1 MTRLAALLLLTLAGV
16 GQGTPAPAAAN
27 QESCPTVG
35 TVSVSTAPLSPEQM
49 TRELALVPGTV
60 ARPGLAS
67 PTRAPWINTNG
78 SRFMR
83 KPAAKYRYELPEG
96 KGALAAAE
104 ALVYSADAV
113 LQIAPADL
121 PAVCRV
127 LTFGKDTPAVPL
139 PDLADIG
146 FVDDGSAIAGEVMN
160 LFVRRNLLFQ
170 IVSEPQSR
178 FPVNVKMGTPEYP
191 VAEAADPSA
200 FALKIR
206 RQLTDERRR
215 MRIFGS
221 EVVIARLTG
230 DGNRI
235 RLHLLNYGNR
245 EIAGLR
251 VRLRGTYRGG
261 DAFVPGQ
268 VRVDLIDF
276 NAADGATEFS
286 VPLLTTYVIVDLR

>member
-1 MTRLAALLLLTLAGV
+1 MTRLAALLVLTLAAV
-16 GQGTPAPAAAN
+16 DQGAPAPAVN
-27 QESCPTVG
+27 QESCPAIGALTM
-35 TVSVSTAPLSPEQM
+35 STQPLSPDQM
-49 TRELALVPGTV
+49 TRELVLVPGTV

-83 KPAAKYRYELPEG
+83 NTAAKYRYELPAG
-96 KGALAAAE
+96 KGALGAAE

-121 PAVCRV
+121 SAACGIV
-127 LTFGKDTPAVPL
+127 TFVKATPSVQL

-146 FVDDGSAIAGEVMN
+146 IVDDGSAVVGEVMN

-170 IVSEPQSR
+170 IVPAPQPG
-178 FPVNVKMGTPEYP
+178 FAVNVKVGTPEYP

-221 EVVIARLTG
+221 EVVVGRLTG
-230 DGNRI
+230 DDKRI

-261 DAFVPGQ
+261 DAYVPGQ
-268 VRVDLIDF
+268 GRVDLIDF
-276 NAADGATEFS
+276 SVADGATEFS
-286 VPLLTTYVIVDLR
+286 VPLLTTYAIVDLK

>member
-1 MTRLAALLLLTLAGV
+1 MTRVAALLVLTLAAV
-16 GQGTPAPAAAN
+16 EQSTPAPAVN
-27 QESCPTVG
+27 QGSCPTIG
-35 TVSVSTAPLSPEQM
+35 TLSVSTQPLSPEQM

-60 ARPGLAS
+60 ARPGVAS

-83 KPAAKYRYELPEG
+83 KPAVKYRYELPEG
-96 KGALAAAE
+96 KGVLGAAE
-104 ALVYSADAV
+104 ALVYSADAM

-121 PAVCRV
+121 PAVCNIA
-127 LTFGKDTPAVPL
+127 TFVKDTPSIRL

-146 FVDDGSAIAGEVMN
+146 IVDDGSAIVGEVMN

-170 IVSEPQSR
+170 IVSAPQPSL
-178 FPVNVKMGTPEYP
+178 PVNVKLGTPEYQ

-215 MRIFGS
+215 MRIYGS
-221 EVVIARLTG
+221 EVVVGRLTG
-230 DGNRI
+230 DDKRI

-261 DAFVPGQ
+261 DVYVPGQ
-268 VRVDLIDF
+268 GRVDLVDF
-276 NAADGATEFS
+276 NATDGATEFS
-286 VPLLTTYVIVDLR
+286 VPVLTTYAIVDLR

>member
-1 MTRLAALLLLTLAGV
+1 VRRVAALLVLTLAAV
-16 GQGTPAPAAAN
+16 EPGTPALAIT
-27 QESCPTVG
+27 QESCPTIG
-35 TVSVSTAPLSPEQM
+35 TLTVSTQPLSPAQM

-60 ARPGLAS
+60 ARPGVAS

-83 KPAAKYRYELPEG
+83 KPAVKYRYELPEG
-96 KGALAAAE
+96 KGALGAAE

-121 PAVCRV
+121 SAVCRIA
-127 LTFGKDTPAVPL
+127 TFVKDTPSIQL

-146 FVDDGSAIAGEVMN
+146 IVDDGSAIVGEVMN

-170 IVSEPQSR
+170 IVSAPQPN
-178 FPVNVKMGTPEYP
+178 FAVNVKLGTPEYQ

-215 MRIFGS
+215 MRIYGS
-221 EVVIARLTG
+221 EVVVGRLTG
-230 DGNRI
+230 DDQRI

-261 DAFVPGQ
+261 DVYVPGQ
-268 VRVDLIDF
+268 RRVDVIDF

-286 VPLLTTYVIVDLR
+286 VPVLTTYAIVDLR